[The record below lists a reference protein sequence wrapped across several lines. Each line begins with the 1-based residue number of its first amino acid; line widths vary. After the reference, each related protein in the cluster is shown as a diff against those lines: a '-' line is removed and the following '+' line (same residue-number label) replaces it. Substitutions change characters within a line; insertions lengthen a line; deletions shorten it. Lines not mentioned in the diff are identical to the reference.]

1 MIAALLTILFLGG
14 GGSATGFIADLDSV
28 QKQVAQTVPD
38 DNAMRRGEAVAIV
51 KDMKSRN
58 KDFGK
63 VLAKL
68 ADEMDKS
75 IADQNQS
82 EGSVANIWDA
92 FSNTVEAQEDV
103 MIEQRFQLKS
113 KLTREEWATIFPEAP
128 GS

>member
-14 GGSATGFIADLDSV
+14 GGSAIGFIADLDSV

-63 VLAKL
+63 ILAKL

>member
-14 GGSATGFIADLDSV
+14 GGSAIGFIADLDSV

-63 VLAKL
+63 ILAKL

-82 EGSVANIWDA
+82 EGSVATIWDA

-113 KLTREEWATIFPEAP
+113 KLTREEWATIFPAAP

>member
-1 MIAALLTILFLGG
+1 
-14 GGSATGFIADLDSV
+14 
-28 QKQVAQTVPD
+28 
-38 DNAMRRGEAVAIV
+38 
-51 KDMKSRN
+51 MKSRN

>member
-14 GGSATGFIADLDSV
+14 GGSAIGFIADLDSV

-63 VLAKL
+63 ILAKL

-82 EGSVANIWDA
+82 EGSVATIWDA

-103 MIEQRFQLKS
+103 LIEQRFQLKS
-113 KLTREEWATIFPEAP
+113 KLTREEWATIFPAAP